1 MTVAGMGHDGDFHH
15 LSRPISMELD
25 QCLETNNDCL
35 AQFYNSF
42 LAFFSSSGKT
52 QSKSAQP
59 ANVEK
64 TGKLWWW

>member
-1 MTVAGMGHDGDFHH
+1 MGHGGDFHH

-25 QCLETNNDCL
+25 QPAWREINECL

-64 TGKLWWW
+64 TGKLWW